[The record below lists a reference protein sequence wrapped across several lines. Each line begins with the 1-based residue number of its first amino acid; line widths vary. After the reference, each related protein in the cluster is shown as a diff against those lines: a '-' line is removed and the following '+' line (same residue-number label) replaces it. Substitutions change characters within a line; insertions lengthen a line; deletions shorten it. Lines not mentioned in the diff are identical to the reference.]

1 MANILLFTRETV
13 GLVATHSLGLRQNM
27 ATVVVCSVV
36 ALMIVVCIAVM
47 VVVVI
52 STSSHLWTSDWTF

>member
-1 MANILLFTRETV
+1 MMLVTRETV
-13 GLVATHSLGLRQNM
+13 GLVTTHGLRLRQYV
-27 ATVVVCSVV
+27 ASVVVCSVV

-52 STSSHLWTSDWTF
+52 PTSSHLRTSDWTF